1 MKKASKG
8 VIVKLN
14 PKVKEQVKPKGKKL
28 FSSSAAPKKA
38 LPQAKY
44 GMSMG
49 GAKPKYQPDG
59 PIRRKPNLPP
69 VDDPNKY
76 VMNKT
81 NIFGKHKHDVISKE
95 KYNKLSERYTKQK
108 NSKTLGTN
116 DSMGQ
121 QFISGRNPKKS
132 VSRIDL
138 VKKEKWN

>member
-49 GAKPKYQPDG
+49 GAKPKYQIG
-59 PIRRKPNLPP
+59 GSPIKKIKQNVPGEYPPP
-69 VDDPNKY
+69 VSPSAKSDS
-76 VMNKT
+76 
-81 NIFGKHKHDVISKE
+81 I
-95 KYNKLSERYTKQK
+95 TKAQK
-108 NSKTLGTN
+108 ANEFPKP
-116 DSMGQ
+116 
-121 QFISGRNPKKS
+121 FARPKK
-132 VSRIDL
+132 IGGA
-138 VKKEKWN
+138 VKSKMKMGGSKKSC

>member
-49 GAKPKYQPDG
+49 GAKPKYQPG
-59 PIRRKPNLPP
+59 GSTTAGEIYKTIKQNVPGEYPPP
-69 VDDPNKY
+69 VSPSAKSDS
-76 VMNKT
+76 
-81 NIFGKHKHDVISKE
+81 I
-95 KYNKLSERYTKQK
+95 TKAQK
-108 NSKTLGTN
+108 ANEFPKP
-116 DSMGQ
+116 
-121 QFISGRNPKKS
+121 FARPKK
-132 VSRIDL
+132 IGGT
-138 VKKEKWN
+138 VKSKMKMGGSKKSC